1 MRAVLSQMAVERG
14 LYKPSVDPY
23 AKTLVEVRKGF
34 DPDKYKK
41 AAGKYDDDGEER
53 FERGYK

>member
-23 AKTLVEVRKGF
+23 SKTLVEIRKGF

-41 AAGKYDDDGEER
+41 SAGKYDPESEKR
-53 FERGYK
+53 FEEGFE